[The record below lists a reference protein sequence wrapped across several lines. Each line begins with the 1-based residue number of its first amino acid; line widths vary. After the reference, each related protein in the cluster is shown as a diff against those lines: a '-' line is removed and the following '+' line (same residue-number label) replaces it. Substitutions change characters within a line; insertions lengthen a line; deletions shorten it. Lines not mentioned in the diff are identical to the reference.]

1 MADQDAAN
9 IGDYGQVA
17 ELFAK
22 FGAAVDQHRAETLID
37 VLADGASFEVIVAGG
52 DTYGPFSPRSAVIEF
67 VGSTVTAQTDQRRH
81 CITNFRREGGSV
93 FAYLSL
99 LVTEDGELTPQSTGV
114 YEATLTTED
123 GQPRINTLRLTL
135 DRPF

>member
-1 MADQDAAN
+1 MADEDAAK

-22 FGAAVDQHRAETLID
+22 FGAAVDQHRADTLTD
-37 VLADGASFEVIVAGG
+37 VLAEGASFEVIVAGG
-52 DTYGPFSPRSAVIEF
+52 ETYGPFSPRDAVIEF

-81 CITNFRREGGSV
+81 CITNFRREGASV

-99 LVTEDGELTPQSTGV
+99 LVTEAGELSPRSTGV
-114 YEATLTTED
+114 YEATLAAEN
-123 GQPRINTLRLTL
+123 GQPRINALRLTL

>member
-1 MADQDAAN
+1 MSDTAN
-9 IGDYGQVA
+9 IADYGQVA
-17 ELFAK
+17 ELLAR
-22 FGAAVDQHRAETLID
+22 FGAAVDQHRADTLTN
-37 VLADGASFEVIVAGG
+37 VLAEGASFEVVVAGG
-52 DTYGPFSPRSAVIEF
+52 DVYGPFSPRSAVIEF
-67 VGSTVTAQTDQRRH
+67 VDSTVTAQTDQRRH
-81 CITNFRREGGSV
+81 CITNIRREGDSV

-99 LVTEDGELTPQSTGV
+99 LVTENGELTPQSTGL

>member
-1 MADQDAAN
+1 VSDQDAAN
-9 IGDYGQVA
+9 VGDYGQVA

-22 FGAAVDQHRAETLID
+22 FGAAVDQHRADTLVD
-37 VLADGASFEVIVAGG
+37 VLAETASFEVIIAGG
-52 DTYGPFSPRSAVIEF
+52 DTYGPYSPRSAVIEF
-67 VGSTVTAQTDQRRH
+67 VGSTVGAQTDQRRH
-81 CITNFRREGGSV
+81 CITNFRRDGDSV

-99 LVTEDGELTPQSTGV
+99 LITEDGELSPRSTGV
-114 YEATLTTED
+114 YEATLISEG